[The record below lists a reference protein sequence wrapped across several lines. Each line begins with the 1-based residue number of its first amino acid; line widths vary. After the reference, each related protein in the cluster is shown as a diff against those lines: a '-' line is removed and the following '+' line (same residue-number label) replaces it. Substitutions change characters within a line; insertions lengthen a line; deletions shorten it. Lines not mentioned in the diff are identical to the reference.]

1 MTTTRPR
8 NSRLMI
14 AVLPDEASAFRAYMV
29 LQRHGISPENLALVG
44 RGYSSPESVG
54 LIEPGRMAW
63 KYAKY
68 GMILIGILGAVT
80 GTIFQVTVGLRSIQ
94 LYFQLSWAQTAVA
107 VAIASG
113 LVGSLLG
120 ALFGSLYGL
129 FYKSSTSIACR
140 NCLRQG
146 QYLLLLEGS
155 ETLTRR
161 GREILNQYLA

>member
-1 MTTTRPR
+1 
-8 NSRLMI
+8 MI
-14 AVLPDEASAFRAYMV
+14 AVLPDEASAFRAYML

-54 LIEPGRMAW
+54 LVEPGRMAW
-63 KYAKY
+63 KYARY
-68 GMILIGILGAVT
+68 GMIVTGAV
-80 GTIFQVTVGLRSIQ
+80 GVAMGVGFQIIVGLRSVQI
-94 LYFQLSWAQTAVA
+94 FFHMSWSQTLLV

-113 LVGSLLG
+113 LVGSLIG
-120 ALFGSLYGL
+120 ALVGSLYGL

-155 ETLTRR
+155 ETLTRK
-161 GREILNQYLA
+161 GREILNNYLA